1 MSHFDIR
8 QSTARVAPDESAD
21 LLGVEVQRCNSGGH
35 ADPPERE
42 EWLQDSIAN
51 GVGLLRLRP

>member
-21 LLGVEVQRCNSGGH
+21 LLGVEVQGG
-35 ADPPERE
+35 PEVRKGVRE
-42 EWLQDSIAN
+42 EWN
-51 GVGLLRLRP
+51 GIKRFIGGSGGIFQVPR